1 MVWSKLQSMAVKGGD
16 EKRRRFEQEALPH
29 LDQLH
34 TAALYLTRSS
44 EEAEDLLQETVLRA
58 FRFFHQYAAGT
69 NCRAWLLT
77 ILYNT
82 FRNRYRRN
90 LREQPAASVED
101 FERRLEAARLG
112 DEPDNPEALLLD
124 RVLDHDVQ
132 GALKSLPEDFRQ
144 VLLLVDVEELSY
156 REAAAI
162 AKVPIGTVRSRISR
176 GRAMLRRSLYDLG
189 RAKGYLRS

>member
-1 MVWSKLQSMAVKGGD
+1 MMNKGGSS
-16 EKRRRFEQEALPH
+16 EERRRLFEQEALPH

-34 TAALYLTRSS
+34 TIALYLTRGPD
-44 EEAEDLLQETVLRA
+44 EAQDLLQESILRA
-58 FRFFHQYAAGT
+58 FRFFHQYKPGT

-90 LREQPAASVED
+90 QREQPAASIED
-101 FERRLEAARLG
+101 FERRLEAASLSGERS
-112 DEPDNPEALLLD
+112 PDNPEALLLD
-124 RVLDHDVQ
+124 RVTDHEVEA
-132 GALKSLPEDFRQ
+132 ALRSLPEDFRQ

-162 AKVPIGTVRSRISR
+162 VKVPIGTVRSRISR
-176 GRAMLRRSLYDLG
+176 GRAMLRVALYDLG
-189 RAKGYLRS
+189 RAKGYLRSGS